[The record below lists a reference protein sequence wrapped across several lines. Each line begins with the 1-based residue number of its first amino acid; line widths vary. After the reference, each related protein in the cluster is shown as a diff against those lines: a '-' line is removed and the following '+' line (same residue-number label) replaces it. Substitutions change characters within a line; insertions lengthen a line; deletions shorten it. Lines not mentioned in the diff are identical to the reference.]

1 MRGFKVFLEK
11 APAEIARKSY
21 LYLHTSHPEKSGW
34 AITDLI
40 HEFGL
45 GSKVLCTYKCRACSK
60 FFSSHYRDAITIC
73 KHCGNHAAVMPG
85 VSSGLEYSDLKSIY
99 NVMDLYVQYAICEG
113 FGLPVME
120 AASCG
125 VPVAAIN
132 YSAMEDTMRWLKGYK
147 IEPNLSREIETN
159 ADRSGAN
166 SDGLVEALLSAS
178 KMSEL
183 EYNRK
188 RVETR
193 NACIERYNWDK
204 TIKALTDYFDKVE
217 RKGLEGNWDHPPI
230 INPLPPMLNDPK
242 ISNQQYIEW
251 LYAQFLQMP
260 DELFGYKM
268 LESLRSL
275 NVGARFGGGNLA
287 PCNRESLYNE
297 MKNLAERR
305 YAIDGVRA
313 GKLQAPP
320 QRFIIEAHNR
330 KKK

>member
-1 MRGFKVFLEK
+1 
-11 APAEIARKSY
+11 
-21 LYLHTSHPEKSGW
+21 
-34 AITDLI
+34 
-40 HEFGL
+40 
-45 GSKVLCTYKCRACSK
+45 
-60 FFSSHYRDAITIC
+60 
-73 KHCGNHAAVMPG
+73 
-85 VSSGLEYSDLKSIY
+85 
-99 NVMDLYVQYAICEG
+99 MDLYVQYAICEG